1 MKQQDRS
8 VAIVGTGLIGRG
20 WATIFARAGWR
31 VRLTDPH
38 RQTLEAA
45 PGLIHQELQALAR
58 HGLADDPD
66 GAAAR
71 LRVAADLADAVN
83 NVEFIQENGP
93 EKVEDKRAIFAQLD
107 RLAPPSALLV
117 SSTSA
122 IVASRFTETLPVR
135 ARCLIGHPVNPPHLV
150 PLVELCGAPWTSPE
164 AIDRARNIYRE
175 IGQVPVTINR
185 EINGFVLNR
194 LQGALLAEAFRLVG
208 EGFISA
214 EDLDHTVKDGLGLR
228 WSFLGPFE
236 TIELNA
242 PGGIPDY
249 CARYTGFY
257 KELAASAAGPE
268 VYQSPNVDR
277 VIAAWPHQPTPER
290 IADLT
295 QRRNERLA
303 ALAAHKKAQ
312 PSFRGA
318 HSANFDVQ
326 FHIGESRD
334 SGSGPP
340 DHPGMT
346 D

>member
-1 MKQQDRS
+1 MAGSERN
-8 VAIVGTGLIGRG
+8 VAIVGAGLIGRA
-20 WATIFARAGWR
+20 WAAIFARAGWN
-31 VRLTDPH
+31 VRLSDP
-38 RQTLEAA
+38 QILSLQVA
-45 PGLIHQELQALAR
+45 PSLIRDELHALAR

-71 LRVAADLADAVN
+71 ISTAPNLEHAVRD
-83 NVEFIQENGP
+83 VEFVQENGP
-93 EKVEDKRAIFAQLD
+93 ETVEEKRAIFAELD
-107 RLAPPSALLV
+107 KLAPAHALLV

-122 IVASRFTETLPVR
+122 IVASRFTETLPGR
-135 ARCLIGHPVNPPHLV
+135 SRCLVGHPVNPPHLV
-150 PLVELCGAPWTSPE
+150 PLVELCGAPWTSAD
-164 AIDRARNIYRE
+164 AIDRARTIYRE

-208 EGFISA
+208 EGYISA
-214 EDLDHTVKDGLGLR
+214 ADLDHSVKDGLGLR

-257 KELAASAAGPE
+257 KELASASAGPE

-277 VIAAWPHQPTPER
+277 VIAAWPHRPTPDR
-290 IADLT
+290 IAMLT

-303 ALAAHKKAQ
+303 ALAAHKAAQSKA
-312 PSFRGA
+312 
-318 HSANFDVQ
+318 
-326 FHIGESRD
+326 
-334 SGSGPP
+334 
-340 DHPGMT
+340 
-346 D
+346 